1 MGESEILDGIL
12 TKLVKDKDKYQKQ
25 LDESK
30 LKIRVYDGVNSLM
43 HLLEGLDNK
52 IQLLTI
58 KIEEIDL
65 QINVLETEKNGNAS
79 MDKYITH

>member
-1 MGESEILDGIL
+1 MVESEILDGIL

-43 HLLEGLDNK
+43 HLIEGLDNK
-52 IQLLTI
+52 IQSLTI

-65 QINVLETEKNGNAS
+65 QINVLESEKNGNAY

>member
-30 LKIRVYDGVNSLM
+30 LKIRAYNGVNSLK
-43 HLLEGLDNK
+43 HLIEGLDHK
-52 IQLLTI
+52 IQSLTL
-58 KIEEIDL
+58 KD
-65 QINVLETEKNGNAS
+65 VLISENSNLVKFN
-79 MDKYITH
+79 I